1 MKANYIIRIEEEID
15 FKQKLAESLKQK
27 DPYRAEAIRNCVIG
41 LREAISI
48 IKETYNEDSE

>member
-15 FKQKLAESLKQK
+15 FKQRLAESIKEK
-27 DPYRAEAIRNCVIG
+27 DPYRYEAIRNCVIG